1 MFKKLKMKLAAKSVK
16 RVKDW
21 NAADKRARKKYSP
34 FWYKVLRPFV
44 WMGRAVRWLFD
55 TICAICSW
63 IWDGICGINV
73 IGLLNATLLIAII
86 VLFSMLILNVSSC
99 GKKQVIVVKPTKTTQ
114 TITTTNE
121 SAKANVALPMR
132 RNEKTGR
139 MPYKVSVVPA
149 QKPTNPAMHEQS
161 DGTIYGD
168 VVIETR
174 GEAAVLKNNAK
185 INGNLYL
192 QHMRKYILPCGIN
205 IQGNL
210 FLRDL
215 NMLEFCG
222 DFTVTGNIYVSPR
235 SSFGPLPR
243 NAHIG
248 GQVIL

>member
-16 RVKDW
+16 RTKDR

-34 FWYKVLRPFV
+34 LTFKLLRPFV
-44 WMGRAVRWLFD
+44 WTFRAIRWLFD
-55 TICAICSW
+55 TICAVCSW

-73 IGLLNATLLIAII
+73 IGLLNATMLIAII
-86 VLFSMLILNVSSC
+86 VLFSSLIMNMLNC
-99 GKKQVIVVKPTKTTQ
+99 GKKQVIVVS
-114 TITTTNE
+114 
-121 SAKANVALPMR
+121 SAKQAQTVTTEESYKGTVALPLR
-132 RNEKTGR
+132 RNAKTGR
-139 MPYKVSVVPA
+139 MPYKVSVVPVKESSDPILHA
-149 QKPTNPAMHEQS
+149 QG
-161 DGTIYGD
+161 DGKIYGD

-174 GEAAVLKNNAK
+174 GEAAVLKNNAE

-192 QHMRKYILPCGIN
+192 QHMHKYILPCGIK

-215 NMLEFCG
+215 HMLEFCG
-222 DFTVTGNIYVSPR
+222 DFSVTGNIYVSPR

-243 NAHIG
+243 NARIG